1 MCCST
6 PSRRRN
12 SYRSKRWRPS
22 PRFSPATA
30 PHRSLARCCPSKAA
44 GPRSDA
50 IDLEKEFDMARPRT
64 KTSARGN
71 GDATVGRPALPG
83 QVVLVL
89 QGGGALG
96 AYQVGVYQAL
106 HEAGIEPDWVI
117 GTSVGAINGA
127 LIAGNAPQNRLDR
140 LRQFWARVE
149 QKPGFDLMRFFTGL
163 TNAGANFD
171 TVIKGIPCF
180 FTPNPLAW

>member
-1 MCCST
+1 MGARCRNAISKT
-6 PSRRRN
+6 EPGPREMMIDQASSRR
-12 SYRSKRWRPS
+12 
-22 PRFSPATA
+22 T
-30 PHRSLARCCPSKAA
+30 
-44 GPRSDA
+44 
-50 IDLEKEFDMARPRT
+50 T
-64 KTSARGN
+64 
-71 GDATVGRPALPG
+71 LPPDIS

-96 AYQVGVYQAL
+96 AYQVGVYEAL
-106 HEAGIEPDWVI
+106 HNAGIEPDWVI
-117 GTSVGAINGA
+117 GTSIGAINAA
-127 LIAGNAPQNRLDR
+127 LIAGNAPENRLDR

-180 FTPNPLAW
+180 FTPNPPAWLSSHLQLGVEAAAYYTTAPLRATLSDL